1 MDDRHVKSKTA
12 IRAAA
17 RAERQAETRR
27 RIVDATV
34 ALHEEIGPA
43 RAAVAEIARRAGV
56 ARLTVYNH
64 FPEDADLFAACRGA
78 FLAPQSAAPT
88 SARRLRSR
96 IRAPGCRPHSERST
110 GAIAR
115 GSR

>member
-1 MDDRHVKSKTA
+1 MSSQKRPYEL
-12 IRAAA
+12 RA

-34 ALHEEIGPA
+34 ALHEEIEPP
-43 RAAVAEIARRAGV
+43 RTTVAEIARRAGA
-56 ARLTVYNH
+56 ARQTSSITTSRRTPICL
-64 FPEDADLFAACRGA
+64 PPARARSSPAIRR
-78 FLAPQSAAPT
+78 PT